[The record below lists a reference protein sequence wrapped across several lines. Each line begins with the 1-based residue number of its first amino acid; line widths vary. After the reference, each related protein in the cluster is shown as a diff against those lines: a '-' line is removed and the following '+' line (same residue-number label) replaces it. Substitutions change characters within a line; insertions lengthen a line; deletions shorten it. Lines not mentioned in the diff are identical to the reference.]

1 MVTEQHMKIV
11 AATHLEPM
19 PPAVVLSGNS
29 TEDYWQRSAQ
39 NHPWHNLLASF
50 FVEEDV
56 KANEYLW
63 SWNGHWATQHY
74 LTVVVLYSLV
84 PDNNF
89 KLEVI
94 KWSKQMNMGES
105 ENQLW
110 EDVFSFPQNA
120 ESRKVNFINEM
131 WLQDTEHL
139 LAF

>member
-1 MVTEQHMKIV
+1 M
-11 AATHLEPM
+11 
-19 PPAVVLSGNS
+19 
-29 TEDYWQRSAQ
+29 
-39 NHPWHNLLASF
+39 
-50 FVEEDV
+50 EEDV

-74 LTVVVLYSLV
+74 HTLAVFYSLV
-84 PDNNF
+84 PDNNC

-105 ENQLW
+105 ENQLR

-120 ESRKVNFINEM
+120 ESRKVHFINEM